1 MESTSVTKIEAHIR
15 EPGYPGGGIRGSR
28 CIGLDFKRTHANNER
43 YGHACCPSL
52 ELNPAGLMRN
62 SVCKIIYVCGLI
74 GMGWPDPAASQPE
87 NPTRYVPLEQV
98 LPRATQESG
107 VQFQAPDPMLKE
119 QVPIHESGPDR
130 NLNLEPVL
138 DEFSRIELFGDDSE
152 LKKVI
157 LMNRNEGAKSQA
169 PAVTLTP
176 PQNPRQPAG
185 RSIPNQIPARPAQSL
200 PDTDLTQAQLQTL
213 IRGAYRSPLPENYWD
228 EPEYQEFLI
237 GQGITSRE
245 EMKDRNK
252 AKNVR
257 KTVRRLLWQLKN
269 KSREQR

>member
-1 MESTSVTKIEAHIR
+1 MLWS
-15 EPGYPGGGIRGSR
+15 
-28 CIGLDFKRTHANNER
+28 
-43 YGHACCPSL
+43 
-52 ELNPAGLMRN
+52 
-62 SVCKIIYVCGLI
+62 
-74 GMGWPDPAASQPE
+74 DPAIAQTSAPSSTAPQKPPAFQPSGS
-87 NPTRYVPLEQV
+87 TRYVPLGQV

-107 VQFQAPDPMLKE
+107 VQFEAPDPLLME
-119 QVPIHESGPDR
+119 EVPVRESGTEQ

-157 LMNRNEGAKSQA
+157 ILNRNTGEPSQA
-169 PAVTLTP
+169 PTGKALST
-176 PQNPRQPAG
+176 QPA
-185 RSIPNQIPARPAQSL
+185 RSARSAPIQRRVSPAASKSL
-200 PDTDLTQAQLQTL
+200 PTTKLTQAQLQTL
-213 IRGAYRSPLPENYWD
+213 IRGAYRSPLPENLWD
-228 EPEYQEFLI
+228 DPEYQEFLI

-269 KSREQR
+269 KPKE

>member
-1 MESTSVTKIEAHIR
+1 M
-15 EPGYPGGGIRGSR
+15 
-28 CIGLDFKRTHANNER
+28 LW
-43 YGHACCPSL
+43 PS
-52 ELNPAGLMRN
+52 
-62 SVCKIIYVCGLI
+62 
-74 GMGWPDPAASQPE
+74 PAASQPE
-87 NPTRYVPLEQV
+87 SSTRYAPLGQV

-107 VQFQAPDPMLKE
+107 VQFQVPDPMLKE
-119 QVPIHESGPDR
+119 QVPVRESGPNR

-157 LMNRNEGAKSQA
+157 LMNRNTGARSQA
-169 PAVTLTP
+169 PTVTSAP
-176 PQNPRQPAG
+176 
-185 RSIPNQIPARPAQSL
+185 SIPNRAKHTRRSAPAQKSVTRPSQAL
-200 PDTDLTQAQLQTL
+200 PTTDLSKEQLQTL
-213 IRGAYRSPLPENYWD
+213 IRGAYRSPLPENLWD
-228 EPEYQEFLI
+228 NPEYREFLA

-269 KSREQR
+269 KSRQ